1 MSEKYMYFNGL
12 RFTRDDSTGY
22 YLSSRKTKGNTRQRM
37 HVYVWEYYNG
47 PVPVGYHVH
56 HIDKDKSHNNP
67 ENLELLECSKHLS
80 LHGCENAVLHHAEM
94 VENLKKNAVPK
105 SRRWHGTDAGKAWHK
120 NHYEQT
126 KDRLYVEHNFIC
138 QNCGKEYKSVQMSSK
153 FCSNNCKSAWR
164 KKSGVDDIIRNC
176 KCCGKGFVVNK
187 YAKKEY
193 CSKKCASKT
202 GLRAGKIS

>member
-47 PVPVGYHVH
+47 PVPV
-56 HIDKDKSHNNP
+56 
-67 ENLELLECSKHLS
+67 
-80 LHGCENAVLHHAEM
+80 LHHAEM

-120 NHYEQT
+120 NHYEQM

-193 CSKKCASKT
+193 CSKECASKT